1 MTVTGNALMASLDD
15 TGVLAN
21 GMTEAE
27 ADAYRACGAWT
38 GDTHQALLARAV
50 ARFGDAP
57 AASDQHRSLTWN
69 ELDAQVNK
77 AAATLSRHG
86 IGRGD
91 GVIVQLPN
99 SVAYLETVFA
109 IWRLGAIP
117 VFALAAHGCDEV
129 AHFARTA
136 PARHHIGPA
145 RPNRHMSRVLTG
157 LAEVMPEVVQLA
169 VDVDA
174 PDPWSRAPQEN
185 PLLPDVQSHEL
196 SFLQL
201 SGGTTGVPKLIP
213 RTHDDYLY
221 SVRASIDVCDL
232 QEGDVLAVVLPAS
245 HNFTMSSPGILGAVQ
260 VGASIVFVPDPSPS
274 TVRRMVARHQ
284 VTHMALV
291 PPLLLGLL
299 NAERP
304 AEGLESLRTLWV
316 GGAKLSAT
324 AASRVRPELGCAL
337 QQVFGMAEGL
347 VNYTK
352 LDDPAEVVATTQGTP
367 MSPYDE
373 IRVGDQGQLQTR
385 GPYTIRRYHR
395 NPEANA
401 TSFTSDGFYVTGD
414 LVEIDANG
422 NITVV
427 GRAKDQ
433 INRGG
438 EKVAPEVV
446 ENSLL
451 RHRAVH
457 DVSVVGDPDEVL
469 GEKVRALVILREPGT
484 YDGPAPTP
492 SALRKFVRESGA
504 ASFAVPDVVNIVS
517 EFPLTGVGKV
527 SKRDQRG

>member
-1 MTVTGNALMASLDD
+1 MVNALMASMEDA
-15 TGVLAN
+15 GVLAN

-27 ADAYRACGAWT
+27 ADRYRKCGAWT
-38 GDTHQALLARAV
+38 GDTHQALFARAV
-50 ARFGDAP
+50 ARYGDAP
-57 AASDQHRSLTWN
+57 AAVDQYRSLTWN
-69 ELDAQVNK
+69 ELDAQVGK
-77 AAATLSRHG
+77 AAATLSQYG

-99 SVAYLETVFA
+99 SVAYLETIFA
-109 IWRLGAIP
+109 LWRLGAIP
-117 VFALAAHGCDEV
+117 VFALPAHGSDEV
-129 AHFARTA
+129 MHFARTA
-136 PARHHIGPA
+136 PAKHHIGPA
-145 RPNRHMSRVLTG
+145 RPNRHMTRVLAGLTG
-157 LAEVMPEVVQLA
+157 IVQIP

-174 PDPWSRAPQEN
+174 PDPWSCAPQDN
-185 PLLPDVQSHEL
+185 PVLPDVQSHEL

-260 VGASIVFVPDPSPS
+260 VGASMVFVPDPSPT
-274 TVRRMVARHQ
+274 TVRRMVASHHI
-284 VTHMALV
+284 THMAVV

-299 NAERP
+299 NGDQP
-304 AEGLESLRTLWV
+304 AAGLESLRTLWV
-316 GGAKLSAT
+316 GGAKLSST
-324 AASRVRPELGCAL
+324 AARRVRPELGCAL

-352 LDDPAEVVATTQGTP
+352 LDDSPEVVATTQGVP

-373 IRVGDQGQLQTR
+373 VRVVDGAGNPVEAGVQGHLHVR
-385 GPYTIRRYHR
+385 GPYTIRRYHQ
-395 NPEANA
+395 NPTANA
-401 TSFTSDGFYVTGD
+401 ASFTPDGFYVTGD
-414 LVEIDANG
+414 LVKVDAAG
-422 NITVV
+422 NISVV

-446 ENSLL
+446 ENTLL
-451 RHRAVH
+451 RHPAVH
-457 DVSVVGDPDEVL
+457 DVSVVGILDDVL
-469 GEKVRALVILREPGT
+469 GEKIRAFVILRDVES
-484 YDGPAPTP
+484 APTA
-492 SALRKFVRESGA
+492 SALRKYVRESGV
-504 ASFAVPDVVNIVS
+504 ASFAVPDVVDIVD

-527 SKRDQRG
+527 SKRVQSVT